1 MENSKK
7 VAIVTGAGVAGLAA
21 AIRLR
26 ALGYAV
32 QLFEANDF
40 TGGKLSEIR
49 LGSWR
54 FDAGPSLFTMP
65 HLVEELFWLSGKSSD
80 SFKYK
85 KLDEVC
91 RYFFPDG
98 QRFSMPARQADQI
111 HLLHKELGESK
122 QTIEKYLGNSS
133 LKFETIGK
141 LFLEKCLRKP
151 STFLDSKA
159 WKAYQNIHKLGLFET
174 LHQLNSRQFQN
185 PKTIQLFNR
194 YATYNGSDPYQTP
207 AVMSMIPHLELG
219 IGAFFPEGGM
229 IQITQALETLARA
242 VGVDI
247 YLKHPVESIR
257 LNQAKSNIEIK
268 AGGKIFTGNILIS
281 ALDVERTYQLL
292 DRENRPSLR
301 FSPVEKSTSAIIFY
315 WALNK
320 KFPETGLHN
329 IFFSTDYKAEFKAM
343 FSDKTIPKD
352 PTIYLNI
359 SAKEN
364 AGDAPPH
371 GENWFVMVNAPT
383 NEGQNWPELV
393 QKTRERVLEKLE
405 TLLGQPVKECI
416 TNETYL
422 DPIGLEKRTGSVG
435 GALYGSSSNHRMAAF
450 LRHANFHSKLP
461 HIYFCGGTVHPGGGI
476 PLALQSAAIA
486 CDYVRERE
494 KP

>member
-26 ALGYAV
+26 AQGYSV
-32 QLFEANDF
+32 QLLEANDF

-49 LGSWR
+49 LGAWR

-98 QRFSMPARQADQI
+98 QQFSMPAHRRDQI
-111 HLLHKELGESK
+111 KILSNELGENE
-122 QTIEKYLGNSS
+122 QVLEKYLRNAS

-159 WKAYQNIHKLGLFET
+159 WKAYLNIHKLGLFES
-174 LHQLNSRQFQN
+174 LHQLNSRHFQN

-194 YATYNGSDPYQTP
+194 YATYNGSNPYQTP

-219 IGAFFPEGGM
+219 IGAFFPEDGM
-229 IQITQALETLARA
+229 IQITNALDALARE
-242 VGVDI
+242 VGVDFF
-247 YLKHPVESIR
+247 LQHPVEAIR
-257 LNQAKSNIEIK
+257 LQQGTNNVEIT
-268 AGGKIFTGNILIS
+268 AGGKKFAGDLLVS

-292 DRENRPSLR
+292 GKENPSA
-301 FSPVEKSTSAIIFY
+301 FQYTPQEKSTSAIIFY
-315 WALNK
+315 WALSK
-320 KFPETGLHN
+320 KFAETGLHN
-329 IFFSTDYKAEFKAM
+329 IFFSTDYQAEFKAL
-343 FSDKTIPKD
+343 FEEKTMPAD

-359 SAKEN
+359 SVKEN
-364 AGDAPPH
+364 AGDAPPN
-371 GENWFVMVNAPT
+371 GENWFVMVNAPV
-383 NEGQNWPELV
+383 NEGQNWPQLV
-393 QKTRERVLEKLE
+393 QKTRERVLVKLEKL
-405 TLLGQPVKECI
+405 LGRSIGEYI
-416 TNETYL
+416 ENETHL
-422 DPIGLEKRTGSVG
+422 DPISLENRTGSVG

-450 LRHANFHSKLP
+450 LRHANFSSKIP

-494 KP
+494 KS